1 MPFPAMKNN
10 SIQRADENDL
20 IPILALQ
27 KKAFQAVAELMNTC
41 DLPPLRQTFPDIY
54 KEYQQGVILKFL
66 SENGRIIGSVRAFM
80 NTDQTCC
87 VGKLVV
93 HPGFQNRGIGKA
105 LMYAIE
111 NYFPACRRFSLFT
124 GEATPGTRHV
134 YSRVGY
140 RPVCK
145 KEMDGITM
153 IVMEKENVG

>member
-1 MPFPAMKNN
+1 MKNDF
-10 SIQRADENDL
+10 IHRADENDL

-27 KKAFQAVAELMNTC
+27 KKAFQAVARQMNNY

-54 KEYQQGVILKFL
+54 KEYQQGVILKYL
-66 SENGRIIGSVRAFM
+66 SENGRIIGSVRAWM
-80 NTDQTCC
+80 NADRHCH

-111 NYFPACRRFSLFT
+111 NYFPACHRFSLFT
-124 GEATPGTRHV
+124 GEATPGTQHV
-134 YSRVGY
+134 YGQVGY
-140 RPVCK
+140 RTVCK
-145 KEMDGITM
+145 KEMDGIAM

>member
-1 MPFPAMKNN
+1 MKNTL
-10 SIQRADENDL
+10 IYRADENDL

-27 KKAFQAVAELMNTC
+27 KKAFEAVAKLMNNY
-41 DLPPLRQTFPDIY
+41 DLPPLKQTFPDIY

-66 SENGRIIGSVRAFM
+66 SENGRIIGSVRATM
-80 NTDQTCC
+80 DADQRCR

-93 HPGFQNRGIGKA
+93 HPDFQNRGIGKA
-105 LMYAIE
+105 LMYEIE
-111 NYFPACRRFSLFT
+111 NYFPTCRCFSLFT
-124 GEATPGTRHV
+124 GEATPGTHHV

-140 RPVCK
+140 RTVCH